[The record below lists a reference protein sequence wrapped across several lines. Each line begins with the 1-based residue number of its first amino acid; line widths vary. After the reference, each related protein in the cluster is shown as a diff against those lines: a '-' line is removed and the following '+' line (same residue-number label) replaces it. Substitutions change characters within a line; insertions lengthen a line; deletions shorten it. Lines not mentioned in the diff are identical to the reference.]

1 MTPNVKVSPTGGGRK
16 LPAAAAAAPETQKV
30 SPEKR
35 KEEKGVCVC
44 EGGKR
49 WWWCG
54 WKEEDRGGRSPV
66 PNSVRKFLSVPSSL
80 FLSLSLSLA
89 VSPPLFLFALFSLL
103 FFVFFGGIDLL
114 LGGAVVSTGV
124 GVGVGRE
131 TDDQI
136 FPIQDGVGVGGRRN
150 GGEEEEG

>member
-44 EGGKR
+44 VCEGGKR

-54 WKEEDRGGRSPV
+54 WKGEDRGGRSPV

-80 FLSLSLSLA
+80 FLSLSLSRREPASLSLRSFL
-89 VSPPLFLFALFSLL
+89 SPFLRLLWGGLTYFLEVLLYPRASASASAERRMTRFSP
-103 FFVFFGGIDLL
+103 
-114 LGGAVVSTGV
+114 SKT
-124 GVGVGRE
+124 E
-131 TDDQI
+131 
-136 FPIQDGVGVGGRRN
+136 
-150 GGEEEEG
+150 

>member
-1 MTPNVKVSPTGGGRK
+1 MVVVRV
-16 LPAAAAAAPETQKV
+16 E
-30 SPEKR
+30 
-35 KEEKGVCVC
+35 
-44 EGGKR
+44 
-49 WWWCG
+49 
-54 WKEEDRGGRSPV
+54 RGGSRGKV
-66 PNSVRKFLSVPSSL
+66 ALAKFRKKVFVCSL
-80 FLSLSLSLA
+80 VSISFSLSLSLA